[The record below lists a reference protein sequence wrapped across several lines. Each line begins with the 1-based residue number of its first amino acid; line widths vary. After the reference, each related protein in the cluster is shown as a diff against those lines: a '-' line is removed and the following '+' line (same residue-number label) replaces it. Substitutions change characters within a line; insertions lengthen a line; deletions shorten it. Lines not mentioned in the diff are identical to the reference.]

1 MPVGVA
7 EEKQRLRRMIDL
19 MGPEDVLRMLD
30 YAAYLRYLEE
40 QEDAEDVAYV
50 SEHRDEPAV
59 PFSEVVKD
67 YEDKYGP
74 LDRG

>member
-1 MPVGVA
+1 MLVA
-7 EEKQRLRRMIDL
+7 VVEEKQKLRRMIDL

-40 QEDAEDVAYV
+40 REDTEDVAYV
-50 SEHRDEPAV
+50 AGHRDEPAV
-59 PFSEVVKD
+59 PLSEVVKD

>member
-1 MPVGVA
+1 MPVAVV
-7 EEKQRLRRMIDL
+7 EEKQKLRRMIDL

-40 QEDAEDVAYV
+40 REDTEDVAYV
-50 SEHRDEPAV
+50 AGHRDEPAV
-59 PFSEVVKD
+59 PLSEVVKN
-67 YEDKYGP
+67 YEDIYGP

>member
-1 MPVGVA
+1 MPATVGV
-7 EEKQRLRRMIDL
+7 EKQRLLRMIDL

-30 YAAYLRYLEE
+30 YASYLRYLEE
-40 QEDAEDVAYV
+40 REDAEDVAYV
-50 SEHRDEPAV
+50 AEHIDEPAV
-59 PFSEVVKD
+59 PLSEVLKD

>member
-1 MPVGVA
+1 
-7 EEKQRLRRMIDL
+7 
-19 MGPEDVLRMLD
+19 MLD

>member
-1 MPVGVA
+1 MPFVVV

-30 YAAYLRYLEE
+30 YAAVR
-40 QEDAEDVAYV
+40 
-50 SEHRDEPAV
+50 RDEPAV
-59 PFSEVVKD
+59 PLSEVVRD